1 MSTTDELKKLW
12 QDSGHWSGA
21 YYRCP
26 EDPRLV
32 VPKRKGVGWTINLG
46 HPRGK
51 ESLAMLVIGGLLPP
65 GYVILTEGPAIRPM
79 HIFYAMGIS
88 CVMTV
93 GFCLIFSR
101 IRQR

>member
-1 MSTTDELKKLW
+1 MSTEELEKLW
-12 QDSGHWSGA
+12 NNSDHWSGA

-46 HPRGK
+46 HPKGK
-51 ESLAMLVIGGLLPP
+51 ASLTMLLIGGLLPP
-65 GYVILTEGPAIRPM
+65 GYVILTEGPAIHPG
-79 HIFYAMGIS
+79 HILYAIGIS

-93 GFCLIFSR
+93 VFCLIFSR
-101 IRQR
+101 AR